1 MNVQPPVTYAEHLAV
16 PAALAEV
23 RSRPCPLCE
32 ALPGEPC
39 QPKPAADHLAR
50 WLDAHT
56 SGHLAR
62 AYMARVVGELIVID
76 LASTVVPAQRG
87 GAR

>member
-1 MNVQPPVTYAEHLAV
+1 MSAATVTAAGAL
-16 PAALAEV
+16 AALAEV

-32 ALPGEPC
+32 ALPGAPC

-50 WLDAHT
+50 WLT
-56 SGHLAR
+56 SYVAGRLTKAYLAR
-62 AYMARVVGELIVID
+62 ILGELVVID
-76 LASTVVPAQRG
+76 VASTVVVPPQRG